1 MNLNE
6 FLIISALLF
15 SIGLYGALTKKH
27 LVVVFMC
34 IELMFNAVNLAL
46 AAFSKY
52 QNPNLVNL
60 NGHIFVIFIIAVAAA
75 EIALGLAIVMSIYK
89 NKNTIFITEID
100 SLKK

>member
-1 MNLNE
+1 MDLNN
-6 FLIISALLF
+6 FLIVSAILF

-27 LVVVFMC
+27 LVVIFMC
-34 IELMFNAVNLAL
+34 IELMLNAVNLAL
-46 AAFSKY
+46 VGFSKY
-52 QNPNLVNL
+52 QNLTLVNL

-89 NKNTIFITEID
+89 NKDTIFITEID

>member
-27 LVVVFMC
+27 LAVVFMC
-34 IELMFNAVNLAL
+34 VELMFNAVNLAL

-52 QNPNLVNL
+52 QNPDLVNL

>member
-52 QNPNLVNL
+52 QNPDLVNL

>member
-34 IELMFNAVNLAL
+34 VELMFNAVNLAL

-52 QNPNLVNL
+52 QNPDLVNL